1 MSKAYFPNE
10 FRGFPDGPTRSASRR
25 ARRKR
30 IGPSRRGSGIA
41 SEILAWAD
49 VVDSALT
56 AIEET
61 AWSARRVAEAARAR
75 LRNGEDELHA
85 AGDDLR
91 SLSEQATRLVQTGWT
106 LASIAAGYRLHG
118 LRSAF
123 VPEHRAEELLDE
135 LHEKSAQ
142 RFHDV
147 SAVHGGAFLK
157 VGQLLSA
164 RPDLLPAAWI
174 AELERLQ
181 DAAPAVAFCVV
192 RDVIEEDF
200 GRTLGELF
208 TSFDETPIA
217 AASIGQVHR
226 ATTRDGQV
234 VAVKVKRPGIAARV
248 KMDLQML
255 EAFVA
260 SLSSSLP
267 EADYETIIREL
278 RRNVMAELDYVE
290 EASKTR
296 RVSAFFEGHGKIV
309 VPRPVDELCSERV
322 LTTAFVSGRKITAV
336 LDELAVLANA
346 GDAEA
351 RARVSA
357 ILGTLLEA
365 YLRQVL
371 EGGMFQADPHPGN
384 LLVTDEDA
392 IVVLDFGCAEVLSE
406 AKRTQYLEL
415 VGAFVLGDRER
426 LARVFTEVGFATR
439 SGSPETLH
447 QFADALLG
455 QIRDAVR
462 GSGIRWPTREEAVA
476 RMTALLRA
484 CEEDPVVQL
493 PNEFIM
499 IARVFGTLGGQFAK
513 YEPNIDVIRHVMPVL
528 GPALVA
534 QVFS

>member
-1 MSKAYFPNE
+1 MGAALKRAY
-10 FRGFPDGPTRSASRR
+10 RGTGRSRT
-25 ARRKR
+25 
-30 IGPSRRGSGIA
+30 GSGIG
-41 SEILAWAD
+41 SEILAWAE
-49 VVDSALT
+49 VVDSVLT
-56 AIEET
+56 AVEET
-61 AWSARRVAEAARAR
+61 AWSVRRAAESARVR
-75 LRNGEDELHA
+75 LRDGEEELRA

-91 SLSEQATRLVQTGWT
+91 SLPEQATRLVQTGWM

-123 VPEHRAEELLDE
+123 VPERRADELLAE

-147 SAVHGGAFLK
+147 SAIHGGAFLK

-174 AELERLQ
+174 EVLEKLQ
-181 DAAPAVAFCVV
+181 DAAPAIPFPVV
-192 RDVIEEDF
+192 QSVIEEDL
-200 GRTLGELF
+200 GRPLSELF
-208 TSFDETPIA
+208 TTFDEEPIA

-226 ATTRDGQV
+226 ATMLDGRV

-248 KMDLQML
+248 KTDLQML

-267 EADYETIIREL
+267 EADYETIVREIQ
-278 RRNVMAELDYVE
+278 RNVVAELDYVE
-290 EASKTR
+290 EAARTR
-296 RVSAFFEGHGKIV
+296 RVSAFFADHPSIV

-322 LTTAFVSGRKITAV
+322 LTTTFVSGRKITAV
-336 LDELAVLANA
+336 LDELAVLADA
-346 GDAEA
+346 GDTRAEA
-351 RARVSA
+351 RIST

-384 LLVTDEDA
+384 LLVTGEDQ

-406 AKRTQYLEL
+406 AQRTRYLEL
-415 VGAFVLGDRER
+415 VAAFVLGDRER
-426 LARVFTEVGFATR
+426 LARLFSEIGFSTR
-439 SGSPETLH
+439 SGTPATLL

-455 QIRDAVR
+455 EIRDAIR
-462 GSGIRWPTREEAVA
+462 GTGIRWPTKEEAVA
-476 RMTALLRA
+476 RMRGLLRA
-484 CEEDPVVQL
+484 CEQDPVVEL
-493 PNEFIM
+493 PSDFIM

-513 YEPNIDVIRHVMPVL
+513 YEPNIDVARHVIPVL
-528 GPALVA
+528 GPVLVA